1 MKFSGLTTAAISRRQ
16 ARARLSLGTAVA
28 GTLAILAM
36 PGVAHAQNECG
47 VAPVGGGTVTCDSS
61 GNPYDNGITYVAP
74 GGDLTIEIEDGVV
87 IDTTGNLNPGI
98 LALTIGDDA
107 VTINGGTGT
116 SIITDASGAYGAL
129 VATNDGALTVN
140 LDEITTSGAN
150 ATGILASSATGAT
163 TVTANRIQTSGLR
176 ANGIEANTNSGDIDV
191 DAGTII
197 TSGAG
202 ANGISARSDF
212 ADISI
217 AVDSVTTSG
226 GQSGFLNPGA
236 NGVLAITGGP
246 GTISVDAGTIN
257 TAGLGGIGIR
267 TQTNTGMNT
276 IVVDSITTAG
286 NNAHG
291 ISATATN
298 GMIDIDAGT
307 ITTSGT
313 GANGILA
320 SGRNGVTIAF
330 DSITT
335 SGANSVG
342 VLIPAGSLFGPIP
355 TNTVSITGGDITT
368 SGANADG
375 IRALVGTGN
384 VEMDL
389 SGTIT
394 TTGANARG
402 IFVTT
407 AGDITIVGGGNVS
420 TAGDDT
426 NAVDVASTAGDIF
439 VEVGDVSTAGDRS
452 RAISAIGSVDG
463 DVTIIADAVSTTG
476 IEGSG
481 FFFLPSSTGI
491 FARGS
496 GTGDVSI
503 VADSVSTLGFG
514 ARGID
519 AAAAAGDVTIAVG
532 DVTTDGDNAV
542 AVAADTVSGNIAVLA
557 GDIVTGGDNATGVLA
572 TSSTG
577 AIDIATGNI
586 STLGFNADGINVT
599 TAGDVSITHGAI
611 STAGTFA
618 EGISASTS
626 VGDIDIVG
634 GSITAT
640 GDATT
645 ALFAG
650 STDGNVSINNSGTIA
665 ATGRGGSGVFAT
677 STNGDVTVDV
687 TNVTTVATLP
697 GDVTTSRSAIFASG
711 ANTNVIARGTV
722 STAGIA
728 EFGGTF
734 DAIVAN
740 ATAGDVSVTAN
751 NVLATGAGS
760 RAIFATATD
769 AAFVTVNGNVRSTG
783 AGADAVVIEGETA
796 QVVVG
801 PGGTVSSA
809 GGDAIQITST
819 TSSRVINN
827 GTIAAQANGFAINA
841 LGGPII
847 IDNNGTLSSDIRL
860 TAGADRVNNNG
871 TFLVTTNADFGA
883 GNDVFANA
891 GTVRLAT
898 GATAPVS
905 FTFTGLEAFNN
916 TGGLVDLRNGVAG
929 DQLTTPGTFAGSG
942 NSRLGLDIQYG
953 SAITADRLNIGGAA
967 SGSTTVLL
975 NTLGTGPAQF
985 SPGTILVQAGA
996 ASSANAFV
1004 LGANGFVEQGF
1015 VRQAIVYDPTTF
1027 AFRLTGA
1034 PSDAAFRTLN
1044 FVEGARNLWLKSADV
1059 VSGQLRAQ
1067 RDALWSMDGGE
1078 PSPRL
1083 WVQIHGSVETRETS
1097 RSLGAVGQVRTVNTG
1112 FEQDYFGGQIGLDL
1126 GGGSGERGGFAF
1138 GVTGGYINSSMNFAG
1153 SADRL
1158 QFDAVNAGVYA
1169 SYSSGNFFVNALGK
1183 YDYYWADAVSPSA
1196 GFNQDFNGDSWGARG
1211 EAGIRFG
1218 NDSFFVEPA
1227 ASISWVNTSF
1237 DDFNVLGTGVS
1248 FEDENGLRGRLG
1260 ARVGGQFGLFGSEA
1274 SFYLGGNYV
1283 REFEGRDEV
1292 VFTGGGQTF
1301 TFENERPRDY
1311 GEALLGVSVGQSN
1324 GVSGFIEGQYIR
1336 SFKDRAGGTPIEG
1349 AGGRAGLRVRF

>member
-1 MKFSGLTTAAISRRQ
+1 MKFADFGTAANSRRQ

-140 LDEITTSGAN
+140 LDEITTSGAS
-150 ATGILASSATGAT
+150 ASGILASSATGAT

-176 ANGIEANTNSGDIDV
+176 ANGIEANTNSGDIDI

-236 NGVLAITGGP
+236 NGVLAVTGGA
-246 GTISVDAGTIN
+246 GTISVDAGTIE
-257 TAGLGGIGIR
+257 TTGLGGIGIR
-267 TQTNTGMNT
+267 TQTNTGMNM

-335 SGANSVG
+335 SGDNSVG
-342 VLIPAGSLFGPIP
+342 ILIPAGSLFGPIP

-375 IRALVGTGN
+375 IRALVGTGD

-426 NAVDVASTAGDIF
+426 NAVDVTSTAGDIF
-439 VEVGDVSTAGDRS
+439 VELGDVSTAGDRS
-452 RAISAIGSVDG
+452 RAISATGSIDG
-463 DVTIIADAVSTTG
+463 DVTIIADAVTTTG

-491 FARGS
+491 FARGA
-496 GTGDVSI
+496 GLGDVTI

-519 AAAAAGDVTIAVG
+519 AAAADGDVSIAVG

-542 AVAADTVSGNIAVLA
+542 GIAADTLS
-557 GDIVTGGDNATGVLA
+557 GDITILAADVSTAGDNAAGILA
-572 TSSTG
+572 TSGTG
-577 AIDIATGNI
+577 AVDIVAGDI
-586 STLGFNADGINVT
+586 STLGFNSDGISVT
-599 TAGDVSITHGAI
+599 TAGDVSIVHGDI
-611 STAGTFA
+611 STEGTFA
-618 EGISASTS
+618 EGINVSTALGNIDILG
-626 VGDIDIVG
+626 GDI
-634 GSITAT
+634 TAS

-645 ALFAG
+645 ALFAS
-650 STDGNVSINNSGTIA
+650 STDGDISVNNNGTIA
-665 ATGRGGSGVFAT
+665 ATGRGGSGVFVT
-677 STNGDVTVDV
+677 STTGDVAVDV
-687 TNVTTVATLP
+687 TNVTTVATLAD
-697 GDVTTSRSAIFASG
+697 DVTTSRSAIFASG
-711 ANTNVIARGTV
+711 ANTNVVARGTV
-722 STAGIA
+722 TTAGIA

-734 DAIVAN
+734 DAIVAE
-740 ATAGDVSVTAN
+740 ATAGDVDVRVT
-751 NVLATGAGS
+751 NVLSSGAGS
-760 RAIFATATD
+760 RAVFATATGD
-769 AAFVTVNGNVRSTG
+769 ALVTVSGNVRSTG
-783 AGADAVVIEGETA
+783 TGADAIVLEGDTA
-796 QVVVG
+796 RVFVA
-801 PGGTVSSA
+801 GGTVSSA

-819 TSSRVINN
+819 TSSLVTND
-827 GTIAAQANGFAINA
+827 GTIGAQANGFAINA
-841 LGGPII
+841 LGGPIVVN
-847 IDNNGTLSSDIRL
+847 NNGTLSSDIRL
-860 TAGADRVNNNG
+860 TAGDDRLTNTG

-883 GNDVFANA
+883 GNDNFVNT

-898 GATAPVS
+898 GATTATN
-905 FTFTGLEAFNN
+905 FTFTGLEAFANN
-916 TGGLVDLRNGVAG
+916 GGLVDLRNGVAG
-929 DQLTTPGTFAGSG
+929 DQLTIPGTFAGTG

-953 SAITADRLNIGGAA
+953 ATITADRLNLGGAA

-975 NTLGTGPAQF
+975 NTLGTAPAQF

-996 ASSANAFV
+996 ASNANAFV
-1004 LGANGFVEQGF
+1004 LGADGFLEQGL
-1015 VRQAIVYDPTTF
+1015 VRQQIVYDPTTF

-1083 WVQIHGSVETRETS
+1083 WMQIHGSVETRETS